1 VFSWPVTCLAG
12 SVRYLPSS
20 DTWVICIAGAEIRT
34 EIVETRYEVGQRIEA
49 GHDYHKMGLAV
60 PVRSWVIEL
69 DNKSRKASKTR
80 SHGPATAP

>member
-12 SVRYLPSS
+12 SVRYSPSS
-20 DTWVICIAGAEIRT
+20 DTWVMCIAGAVIRT
-34 EIVETRYEVGQRIEA
+34 EIVETRVEVGQRVEA

-60 PVRSWVIEL
+60 PVRSRVIGL
-69 DNKSRKASKTR
+69 DNRSRKASRPR